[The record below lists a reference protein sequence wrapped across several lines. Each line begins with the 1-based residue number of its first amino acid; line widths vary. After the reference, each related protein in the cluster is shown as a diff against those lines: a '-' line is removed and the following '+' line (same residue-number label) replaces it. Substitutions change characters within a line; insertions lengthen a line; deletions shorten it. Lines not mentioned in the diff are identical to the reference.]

1 MTKLPKIVICV
12 SLVFLS
18 LVPIRAQD
26 KGPPAVPKRK
36 FVHDAKIRSVYDK
49 SNDQTVLI
57 MEWYRVKW
65 PLIDEKQKYID
76 EESGYAHHRLEIQA
90 ACAYPGRVLAS
101 TPQAIQFDV
110 RLYHWGRS
118 EFKSQD
124 TPELV
129 AIVDGEQISLG
140 KIVVTMSRTWVDL
153 SDGQVSIVKLS
164 ALFTYEGL
172 LRLVKAKNVEMRFG
186 KTEFRLQEKHLEALR
201 DLASRMVP

>member
-26 KGPPAVPKRK
+26 KGPSTVPKRK
-36 FVHDAKIRSVYDK
+36 FIHDAKIGSAYDK
-49 SNDQTVLI
+49 SKDQTVLI

-65 PLIDEKQKYID
+65 PVMDRWDQNWMYD
-76 EESGYAHHRLEIQA
+76 HYRLDIQA

-101 TPQAIQFDV
+101 TPQVVQFEV
-110 RLYHWGRS
+110 RIKHPGPS
-118 EFKSQD
+118 DFKSQD

-140 KIVVTMSRTWVDL
+140 KIVVAMSRTLVETDY
-153 SDGQVSIVKLS
+153 GQMSYEKLS
-164 ALFTYEGL
+164 AHFTYQGL
-172 LRLVKAKNVEMRFG
+172 LRLVKAKNVDLRFG
-186 KTEFRLQEKHLEALR
+186 KTEFGLQEKHLEALR